1 MVSSEQVSHFSV
13 TSRLKSLDPFLAH
26 LSRRLIGELIV
37 YPCSGV
43 RLSSF
48 TISKIFF
55 SETAGPIVLI
65 LYIHHLQVRG
75 KNNCVFCFDRIR
87 TLVAMATY
95 ASHRLIMEKS
105 ENCQFLLSCWRYLN
119 FVLQKCLL
127 SSPLRFTDVTF
138 VLILHFDWLQGPH
151 IGQNFE
157 KHSKIF
163 FSETVKGMK
172 PILCIH
178 VPDSGHYIIC
188 VF

>member
-1 MVSSEQVSHFSV
+1 MVIEYFQSNHIVA
-13 TSRLKSLDPFLAH
+13 FLAH

-43 RLSSF
+43 RPSSVRPSS

-65 LYIHHLQVRG
+65 LHIHHLQVGG

-105 ENCQFLLSCWRYLN
+105 ENCQFLLSCWRCLN
-119 FVLQKCLL
+119 FV
-127 SSPLRFTDVTF
+127 FAEMF
-138 VLILHFDWLQGPH
+138 I
-151 IGQNFE
+151 E
-157 KHSKIF
+157 
-163 FSETVKGMK
+163 
-172 PILCIH
+172 
-178 VPDSGHYIIC
+178 
-188 VF
+188 

>member
-1 MVSSEQVSHFSV
+1 MFVAFTFTIH
-13 TSRLKSLDPFLAH
+13 LMHWHLSLCLLAH
-26 LSRRLIGELIV
+26 LSRRLIGELIE

-43 RLSSF
+43 RPSSVRRPSVRRPSVRRPSS

-65 LYIHHLQVRG
+65 LHIHHLQVVG

-119 FVLQKCLL
+119 FV
-127 SSPLRFTDVTF
+127 FAEMF
-138 VLILHFDWLQGPH
+138 I
-151 IGQNFE
+151 E
-157 KHSKIF
+157 
-163 FSETVKGMK
+163 
-172 PILCIH
+172 
-178 VPDSGHYIIC
+178 
-188 VF
+188 

>member
-1 MVSSEQVSHFSV
+1 MQYTEIFFSV
-13 TSRLKSLDPFLAH
+13 KIKNFVGKKVIFLAH

-43 RLSSF
+43 RPSVVRPSVRRPSVRLSS

-65 LYIHHLQVRG
+65 LHIHHLQVGG
-75 KNNCVFCFDRIR
+75 KNNCVFCIDRIR

-119 FVLQKCLL
+119 FV
-127 SSPLRFTDVTF
+127 FAEMF
-138 VLILHFDWLQGPH
+138 I
-151 IGQNFE
+151 E
-157 KHSKIF
+157 
-163 FSETVKGMK
+163 
-172 PILCIH
+172 
-178 VPDSGHYIIC
+178 
-188 VF
+188 